1 MFEHHKKQELTSRQ
15 KQILSLLRK
24 GLTNIEICKTLG
36 ISANTVKV
44 HLANIYKTLEV
55 TNRTEAVSSEID
67 TERRTD
73 DIKKVLNII
82 FFRPDDISAYPKA
95 NGLYHSVVEALQ
107 QYRIFRIMD
116 TAENDV
122 EPAFSIDISAAK
134 DADEILYISIR
145 LGSSH
150 EIVWANT
157 VQINSDNL
165 LILARKTAMLL
176 FRNLILATAKMEY
189 TPKSPVPYWWYAVSL
204 CDVKLESRG
213 IEAFEFCENTLTPL
227 ATDKVYSEQA
237 IYMLSM
243 AHYIA
248 TMENWGDAQSHT
260 KILGEFA
267 RKTMYNTPYSIYSKM
282 VMGLYN
288 IVTGRKKEAS
298 SYLQQVIDENP
309 LSITART
316 LLIQIYMVTNQSE
329 KALELIDE
337 GEQLV
342 PETAVQASIYHA
354 RAFILLMQG
363 KYDECINLAKQ
374 ILIYNPSA
382 MSARLFTIFCYNKQG
397 KSDESEAQI
406 KELYEEHPDFGKP
419 YIDQLLKGLNPQLK
433 TFFMDSLKNVFPK
446 DAQTH

>member
-1 MFEHHKKQELTSRQ
+1 MFEQNKKQELTSRQ
-15 KQILSLLRK
+15 KEILSLLRK
-24 GLTNIEICKTLG
+24 GLTNNEICKTLG

-44 HLANIYKTLEV
+44 HLANIYKALEV
-55 TNRTEAVSSEID
+55 TNRTEAVTTEIF

-73 DIKKVLNII
+73 DIKKDLNII

-116 TAENDV
+116 TAENEV

-150 EIVWANT
+150 EIIWAHT

-204 CDVKLESRG
+204 CDVKLETRG
-213 IEAFEFCENTLTPL
+213 MESFEFCQKTLLPL
-227 ATDKVYSEQA
+227 ATDTVYSEQA

-248 TMENWGDAQSHT
+248 TMENWGDPQFHT
-260 KILGEFA
+260 KALGEFA
-267 RKTMYNTPYSIYSKM
+267 RKTMYNAPYSIYSKM
-282 VMGLYN
+282 IMGFYN
-288 IVTGRKKEAS
+288 IATGHKKEGS
-298 SYLQQVIDENP
+298 TYLQQVIDENP
-309 LSITART
+309 QSITART

-337 GEQLV
+337 SEQLV

-354 RAFILLMQG
+354 RAFIMLMQG
-363 KYDECINLAKQ
+363 KYDECIDLGKQ
-374 ILIYNPSA
+374 ILIYNPKA

-397 KSDESEAQI
+397 KTAESEAQI
-406 KELYEEHPDFGKP
+406 KALYEEHPNFGMQ
-419 YIDQLLKGLNPQLK
+419 YIDQLLKGLHPQMK
-433 TFFMDSLKNVFPK
+433 KFFLNSLQNVFR
-446 DAQTH
+446 